1 MEWASIR
8 QYFYPS
14 DFRIA
19 QPGLPNYA
27 ALAFVTAI
35 LNEESVV
42 KGGQPLQSDIYVN
55 AKMQKLVVQLGN
67 AVWRLKRRVVD
78 PGSGKTRE
86 EMRKLARHVESLS
99 DALVSFGVEVQ
110 DHTNQAFV
118 TGLDLDVI
126 AFEPSD
132 AAQREIVVETV
143 SPYIYLGNIKLQ
155 SGKVIVA
162 TPSA

>member
-19 QPGLPNYA
+19 RPALSNDA
-27 ALAFVTAI
+27 AVALVTAI
-35 LNEESVV
+35 LNGESRA
-42 KGGQPLQSDIYVN
+42 KGEQSLQPDMHVN
-55 AKMQKLVVQLGN
+55 AETQKLVVQIGN
-67 AVWRLKRRVVD
+67 AVWRLRRRVVD
-78 PGSGKTRE
+78 PSSGKPRE

-99 DALVSFGVEVQ
+99 DALVSFGVDVQ

-126 AFEPSD
+126 AFEPSG
-132 AAQREIVVETV
+132 AVQREIVVETV
-143 SPYIYLGNIKLQ
+143 LPSIYLGNTKLQ
-155 SGKVIVA
+155 TGKIIVA

>member
-19 QPGLPNYA
+19 RPALPNDA
-27 ALAFVTAI
+27 AVALVTAI
-35 LNEESVV
+35 LNGESRA
-42 KGGQPLQSDIYVN
+42 KGEQSLQPDMHLN
-55 AKMQKLVVQLGN
+55 AEMQKLVVQIGN
-67 AVWRLKRRVVD
+67 AVWRLRRRVVD
-78 PGSGKTRE
+78 LSSGKPRE

-126 AFEPSD
+126 AFEPSE
-132 AAQREIVVETV
+132 AVQREIVVETV
-143 SPYIYLGNIKLQ
+143 SPSIYLGNTKLQ
-155 SGKVIVA
+155 TGKVIVA